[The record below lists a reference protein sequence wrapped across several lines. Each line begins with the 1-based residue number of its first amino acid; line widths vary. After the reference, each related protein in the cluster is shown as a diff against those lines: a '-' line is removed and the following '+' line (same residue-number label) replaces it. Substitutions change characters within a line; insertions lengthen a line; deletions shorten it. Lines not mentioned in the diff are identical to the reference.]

1 MYTNSS
7 HPSSYPSSHMAD
19 YPAEGAYPHQYA
31 QRHPNKPRRSSTFW
45 LIVGAI
51 AVAGVFTLISLIALV
66 WVVLSPTSGTQA
78 ITVPDGVQVAGVL
91 LGDQTMAQ
99 AEQTLTY
106 YAIPNRTITLRDG
119 GRTWMVTLAELGVG
133 VDIPL
138 TVQRATE
145 AAPGSQ
151 IQPWYTVDLSLTQQA
166 LFNMT
171 EDINIDAAP
180 GKAGRVMDIPLMLN
194 RLYQNL
200 EGEIADGIFDL
211 SMIETEPLEETAQ
224 STNDYNGPTTTHVV
238 EPGQELALIARMYGV
253 DMMDIVA
260 QNELANPDLLWVG
273 QELVIP
279 AQSIYMPTAAEA
291 PAAPTPSG
299 KSIVVSTEKQ
309 RIYAYE
315 NGQLVHSYLTSTGLP
330 GTPTVKGDFNIYVK
344 YVTDDMSGPD
354 YYLPDVPYTM
364 YFYQGYGIHGTY
376 WHNSFGRPM
385 SHGCV
390 NLPTD
395 QAEWFFNWA
404 EVGTPVRV
412 L

>member
-1 MYTNSS
+1 MHTNSS
-7 HPSSYPSSHMAD
+7 QPSSYFTPVDHRPVSA
-19 YPAEGAYPHQYA
+19 
-31 QRHPNKPRRSSTFW
+31 RRSPTFW
-45 LIVGAI
+45 LIAGGVG
-51 AVAGVFTLISLIALV
+51 VAGIITLISLAALV
-66 WVVLSPTSGTQA
+66 WVALSPSHQSANGSASQQVVTA
-78 ITVPDGVQVAGVL
+78 ITLPAGVQVAGVP
-91 LGDQTMAQ
+91 LGDQTVGQ
-99 AEQTLTY
+99 AEQTLAY

-119 GRTWMVTLAELGVG
+119 ARTWMVTLDELGIG

-145 AAPGSQ
+145 AAPNTQ
-151 IQPWYTVDLSLTQQA
+151 IQPWYTVDLSQTQHMLVSLTENI
-166 LFNMT
+166 NM
-171 EDINIDAAP
+171 DAAP
-180 GKAGRVMDIPLMLN
+180 GVAGRVMDVPVMLN
-194 RLYQNL
+194 RLYENL
-200 EGEIADGIFDL
+200 EGEIADSIFEL
-211 SMIETEPLEETAQ
+211 SMIETEPLAETTQ
-224 STNDYNGPTTTHVV
+224 FTSNYNGPTTTHIV
-238 EPGQELALIARMYGV
+238 EAGQELALIARLYGV
-253 DMMDIVA
+253 AMADIVA
-260 QNELANPDLLWVG
+260 LNALANPDLLWVG
-273 QELVIP
+273 QELAIP
-279 AQSIYMPTAAEA
+279 AQSIYTPTAADA
-291 PAAPTPSG
+291 PAAPTSAG
-299 KSIVVSTEKQ
+299 KSIVVSTDQQ

-330 GTPTVKGDFNIYVK
+330 ATPTVKGDFKIYVK

-412 L
+412 I